1 MKFRNFVLPSL
12 ISMQYG
18 LSFVEFN
25 FRVVMTVLFT
35 LFVFYLTTLRFNTV
49 ECLDN

>member
-1 MKFRNFVLPSL
+1 MKFRNLVLPCL
-12 ISMQYG
+12 IYMQYS

-35 LFVFYLTTLRFNTV
+35 LFLFYLTALRFNRV
-49 ECLDN
+49 ECLDS